1 MAGAVSE
8 AAEAGSSLGGVLS
21 PLVTQPPPAA
31 DSTPPVTAPSIPPTA
46 QPDSRVEQ
54 WRSERRAALEAA
66 RKRAN
71 KQLLSYTE
79 FWELLLRKRVTAVHF
94 SEDRESLVATM
105 KGGTKERVQ
114 LPFDP
119 QLLPKLAELGVST
132 SVAPINPLLWAWR
145 GAARASTP
153 LITFFGLFWLFK
165 KAMEEPN
172 DDFMSPKAKKA
183 QQDTGVTLNDVA
195 GLGAVREEAQ
205 ELVHYLRN
213 AEKYLSLGAQLPA
226 GVLMVGPPGTGK
238 TLLAR
243 AIAGEA
249 GVPFFYTAGS
259 EFMEMFVG
267 VGAARVRNLWETAR
281 KQRPCIIFIDE
292 FDAIGTSRSMAGYGG
307 GNEESANTINQMLTE
322 MDGFENNSGLVV
334 LAATNRPQVLDKAL
348 TRPGRFDRWLRVP
361 LPDLR
366 GRVEI
371 MQVHARG
378 KAVTPDVDWARVAR
392 ATAGWSGADLENLMN
407 EAAIATARAD
417 QPLITT
423 EALFTAV
430 DNLRRD
436 PRTGNMMLAITTGAE
451 EDAIQDMGPRTRFV
465 ITAMAA
471 AKAVLGECLVGSEEM
486 QKVQVFPGG
495 KPEYAVYTLP
505 DENTTPGIDAAHR
518 LRLRLVQAMGPRA
531 GLTLLSRDEAFV
543 DTGAGSQEL
552 VTAGRIARRLVLAMG
567 QSKALGPV
575 SYIDTAS
582 EAFLTSDQVAE
593 AALLQ
598 RMSPATAALAFA
610 ECASLVERSEAA
622 AAYAL
627 AVNLG
632 PFEQL
637 TAALRERRT
646 MSGPEISAFLKEHGA
661 VKLRLEEIDGAR
673 VDPTG
678 VVAYPPSARPGLQA
692 PPAPVRPLK
701 AWEIMP
707 PDTLLAMGMVDEA
720 ANILYGRCTDV
731 VEQREKQ
738 QKQSE
743 AEQRALTGA

>member
-31 DSTPPVTAPSIPPTA
+31 ASTPPVTAPSIPPTA

-119 QLLPKLAELGVST
+119 ELLPKLAELGVST
-132 SVAPINPLLWAWR
+132 SVEPINPLLWAWR

>member
-119 QLLPKLAELGVST
+119 ELLPKLAELGVST
-132 SVAPINPLLWAWR
+132 SVEPINPLLWAWR